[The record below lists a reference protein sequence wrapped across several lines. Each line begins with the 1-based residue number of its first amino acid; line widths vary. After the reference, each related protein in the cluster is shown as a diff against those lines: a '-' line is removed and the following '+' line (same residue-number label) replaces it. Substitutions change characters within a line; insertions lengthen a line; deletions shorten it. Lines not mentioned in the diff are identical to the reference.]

1 MPETPETPQARRRPR
16 YLRFIVSGAI
26 VGLVV
31 SGVLTAVRA
40 DQVEQ
45 PRYLLL
51 YLALLLGGI
60 GALLGGL
67 VAVLIEGRRRP

>member
-1 MPETPETPQARRRPR
+1 MPETPKARRRPR
-16 YLRFIVSGAI
+16 YLRFILSGAV

-40 DQVEQ
+40 DHVEQ

-67 VAVLIEGRRRP
+67 VAVLIEGRGRP